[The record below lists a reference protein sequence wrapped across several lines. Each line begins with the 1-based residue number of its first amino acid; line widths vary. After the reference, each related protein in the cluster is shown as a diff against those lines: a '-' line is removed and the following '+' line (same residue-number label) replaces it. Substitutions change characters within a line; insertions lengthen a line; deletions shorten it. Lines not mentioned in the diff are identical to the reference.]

1 MNFKKIVNTSWIVTI
16 NWHHD
21 MLFNRHGIWLQT
33 YFSPYVDPDNKL
45 FYSHSKSSKNITSID
60 RFWSLTSLT
69 FCWKSFARDIN
80 LQLYVHRLITSI
92 LCIHLLLY
100 CLLCFIAV
108 SLCQTIQFECTGA
121 PYLYLSRTC
130 LYHDASQVSLP
141 ERFACDGRVSW
152 RLMFLF

>member
-1 MNFKKIVNTSWIVTI
+1 MEFGHRRTFCHMLTLAINFCSQQKLKK
-16 NWHHD
+16 
-21 MLFNRHGIWLQT
+21 
-33 YFSPYVDPDNKL
+33 FSA
-45 FYSHSKSSKNITSID
+45 ID
-60 RFWSLTSLT
+60 RFWSLTSFT

-130 LYHDASQVSLP
+130 LHHDASPVRSVS
-141 ERFACDGRVSW
+141 RSVSRVTDA
-152 RLMFLF
+152 FLDDLCFYFNVFFF